1 MDEQKAPIA
10 RKGKTD
16 ILNSFYTK
24 YGLNKDSD
32 IHEQKNKSTGKVM
45 FRIITRSGIEK
56 IQTKAGIKVEYDL
69 LPPNL
74 VPTK

>member
-1 MDEQKAPIA
+1 MAEQKAPIA
-10 RKGKTD
+10 RKGKSD
-16 ILNSFYTK
+16 ILNSFYAK

-32 IHEQKNKSTGKVM
+32 IHEQKNNKTGKVM

-56 IQTKAGIKVEYDL
+56 IQTAAGIKVDFDL